1 VAAGEEDLDN
11 LLSRLEEELDATP
24 RPEVPETG
32 GAQREEPAPW
42 DLVSGEARVLRETHR
57 FGVATVR
64 IIEDAGTRSLI
75 YEVEEPSLTPEEK
88 GMLRFFADTL
98 TATLQGY
105 PDFDTLDAKRAFLER
120 AIDQIAND
128 YRLKISPETKA
139 RVAYFINRDFL
150 GFGPIDVL
158 MRDPML
164 EDVSCDGADI
174 PLFVFHRKLGS
185 LRTNLRF
192 ADDKLL
198 DSFILRMAQS
208 SGKQITVANPVL
220 DATLPDRSRLQ
231 ATLAREVTP
240 RGSSFTIRRFRDK
253 PVSPT
258 ELMSWGTVS
267 PVIAAYYWLVVE
279 EGRSHLLAG
288 GTASGKTT
296 SLNAWSLFIP
306 QEKKIVSIED
316 TREINIPHD
325 NWIAGVARQGFGEMQ
340 ITGKASGTIDT
351 FKLLEAAL
359 RQRPEY
365 ILVGEVRGQE
375 AFTLFQAMATGHAT
389 YSTMHADSAYSAVRR
404 LENPPIS
411 VPRIMISTLDALSV
425 QIQTRVGDKA
435 VRRVK
440 EIVEFL
446 GTDNDSGELLTNT
459 LFRWDPRTDK
469 WVHGLK
475 SYVME
480 RISEARGVTLAD
492 INKEWQRRALLLD
505 AMQRRG
511 ILDYRDV
518 AKAVAAYRAF
528 PDETYER
535 IVNAPEE
542 MGP

>member
-1 VAAGEEDLDN
+1 MDAEEDLDS
-11 LLSRLEEELDATP
+11 LFSRLEEELDATP
-24 RPEVPETG
+24 RPEV
-32 GAQREEPAPW
+32 REDARPRDGPAPW
-42 DLVSGEARVLRETHR
+42 DLVEGEARLQREEYR
-57 FGVATVR
+57 FGGAIVR
-64 IIEDAGTRSLI
+64 IVEDAGTKMLH
-75 YEVEEPSLTPEEK
+75 YEVTEPEMSPEEK
-88 GMLRFFADTL
+88 GMLRFFEDTL

-105 PDFDTLDAKRAFLER
+105 PDFDTIDAKRAFLEQ
-120 AIDQIAND
+120 AITRIAAD
-128 YRLKISPETKA
+128 YRLNIPPETLE
-139 RVAYFINRDFL
+139 RIAYYVERDFL

-185 LRTNLRF
+185 LRCNIRF
-192 ADDKLL
+192 PDDEVL
-198 DSFILRMAQS
+198 DSFILRMAQA

-240 RGSSFTIRRFRDK
+240 RGSSFTIRRFREK

-258 ELMSWGTVS
+258 ELLSWGTVS
-267 PVIAAYYWLVVE
+267 PVIAAYYWLLVE

-316 TREINIPHD
+316 TREINIPHE
-325 NWIAGVARQGFGEMQ
+325 NWIAGVARSGFGA
-340 ITGKASGTIDT
+340 GKDGSTSGTIDT
-351 FKLLEAAL
+351 YRLLEAAL

-365 ILVGEVRGQE
+365 ILVGEVRGAE

-411 VPRIMISTLDALSV
+411 VPRIMIAGLDCLSV
-425 QIQTRVGDKA
+425 QMQTRVMGKA

-440 EIVEFL
+440 EVVEFL
-446 GTDNDSGELLTNT
+446 GTDNESGELLTNT
-459 LFRWDPRTDK
+459 LFRWDPRTDR

-475 SYVME
+475 SYVVE
-480 RISEARGVTLAD
+480 KIAEARGTQVSE
-492 INKEWQRRALLLD
+492 INKEWQRRAVLLD
-505 AMQRRG
+505 SMQRAG
-511 ILDYRDV
+511 IVDYREV
-518 AKAVAAYRAF
+518 ARAVAAYRAF
-528 PDETYER
+528 PEETFR
-535 IVNAPEE
+535 QITGAAP
-542 MGP
+542 P

>member
-1 VAAGEEDLDN
+1 MAAPEEDLDM
-11 LLSRLEEELDATP
+11 LLGRLEEELDALP

-32 GAQREEPAPW
+32 GAPREGKAPW
-42 DLVSGEARVLRETHR
+42 DLVAGAARLIREENT
-57 FGVATVR
+57 FGAATTR
-64 IIEDAGTRSLI
+64 IVEDAGTRALL
-75 YEVEEPSLTPEEK
+75 YEVEEPVLTPEER
-88 GMLRFFADTL
+88 GMLRFFEETL
-98 TATLQGY
+98 TATLRGY
-105 PDFDTLDAKRAFLER
+105 PGFATLDAKRGFL
-120 AIDQIAND
+120 AKAVDQVASD
-128 YRLKISPETKA
+128 YRLKIEPESKERIT
-139 RVAYFINRDFL
+139 YFVERDFL

-192 ADDKLL
+192 ADDRAL

-240 RGSSFTIRRFRDK
+240 RGSTFTIRRFRDK

-258 ELMSWGTVS
+258 ELLSWGTVS
-267 PVIAAYYWLVVE
+267 PVIAAYYWLLVE

-296 SLNAWSLFIP
+296 SLNAWSIFIP

-325 NWIAGVARQGFGEMQ
+325 NWIAGVARQGFGEVQ
-340 ITGKASGTIDT
+340 ANGKATGTIDT

-365 ILVGEVRGQE
+365 ILVGEVRGSE

-411 VPRIMISTLDALSV
+411 VPRMMISTLDALSV
-425 QIQTRVGDKA
+425 QMQTRVLGRA

-440 EIVEFL
+440 EVVEFL
-446 GTDNDSGELLTNT
+446 GTDNESGELLTNT

-475 SYVME
+475 SYVVE
-480 RISEARGVTLAD
+480 RIAEARGVAVSD

-505 AMQRRG
+505 AMQRKG
-511 ILDYRDV
+511 VLDYRDV
-518 AKAVAAYRAF
+518 ARAVAAYTAF
-528 PDETYER
+528 PEETYNY
-535 IVNAPEE
+535 IVEASP
-542 MGP
+542 

>member
-1 VAAGEEDLDN
+1 MAEEDLDG
-11 LLSRLEEELDATP
+11 LLSRLEEELDARP
-24 RPEVPETG
+24 REAAPADAAPTHDG
-32 GAQREEPAPW
+32 PAPW
-42 DLVSGEARVLRETHR
+42 DLVAGEARLVRETHK
-57 FGVATVR
+57 FGPATVT
-64 IIEDAGTRSLI
+64 IVEDAGTRTLI
-75 YEVEEPSLTPEEK
+75 YEVDEPILTPEER
-88 GMLRFFADTL
+88 GMLRFFEETL
-98 TATLQGY
+98 TATLRGY
-105 PDFDTLDAKRAFLER
+105 PDFDTNEAKRAFLEK
-120 AIDQIAND
+120 AIDQVAED
-128 YRLKISPETKA
+128 YRLKISAETKE
-139 RVAYFINRDFL
+139 RIAYYVERDFL

-158 MRDPML
+158 MRDPLL
-164 EDVSCDGADI
+164 EDVSCDGSNI

-192 ADDKLL
+192 GDDHAL

-208 SGKQITVANPVL
+208 AGKQITVANPVL

-240 RGSSFTIRRFRDK
+240 RGSTFTIRRFRER
-253 PVSPT
+253 PVSPA
-258 ELMSWGTVS
+258 ELLSWGTVS
-267 PVIAAYYWLVVE
+267 PVIAAYYWLLVE
-279 EGRSHLLAG
+279 EGRSHILAG

-325 NWIAGVARQGFGEMQ
+325 NWIAGVARAGYGEKDA
-340 ITGKASGTIDT
+340 TGKAAGTIDT

-365 ILVGEVRGQE
+365 ILVGEVRGSE

-404 LENPPIS
+404 LENPPIN
-411 VPRIMISTLDALSV
+411 VPRNMIASLDAMSV
-425 QIQTRVGDKA
+425 QFQTRVHGKA

-440 EIVEFL
+440 EVVEFL

-475 SYVME
+475 SYVIE
-480 RISEARGVTLAD
+480 RISEARGISMND
-492 INKEWQRRALLLD
+492 INKEWQRRAILLD
-505 AMQRRG
+505 AMQRKG
-511 ILDYRDV
+511 ILDYREFTR
-518 AKAVAAYRAF
+518 AVIAYHAF
-528 PDETYER
+528 PEETYAR
-535 IVNAPEE
+535 IVGESR
-542 MGP
+542 